1 MMQDNTEPSRS
12 DAEGVTA
19 KAKARRDKRP
29 EAPSPIARLMGE
41 EMVCSAWQHAAAQAE
56 PTVAK
61 SSEQSCNNYTQI
73 NRKIVTV
80 TGTLEAVDKAGMKS
94 YLALISS
101 AVH

>member
-29 EAPSPIARLMGE
+29 EAPIPCVMQGE